1 MHVISKTLLKQFW
14 EKHPNAESGLKSWY
28 KIASQSQWKHLED
41 VRQTFP
47 HADAVGQLTVFNI
60 CGNNYR
66 LIVKIVFPKGKV
78 YIRTV
83 LTHAEYS
90 KGNWKKDTW
99 F

>member
-28 KIASQSQWKHLED
+28 KIASQSQWKHLEN

>member
-66 LIVKIVFPKGKV
+66 LIAKIVFPKGKV
-78 YIRTV
+78 YIRAM